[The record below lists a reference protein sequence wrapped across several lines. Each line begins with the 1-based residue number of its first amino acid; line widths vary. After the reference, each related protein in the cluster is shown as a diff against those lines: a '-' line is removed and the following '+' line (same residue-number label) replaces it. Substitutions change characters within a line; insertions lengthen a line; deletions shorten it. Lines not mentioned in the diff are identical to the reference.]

1 MQSSAVPLMLLVLA
15 TCAAP
20 FAHAADEPTETV
32 SIAIPA
38 QEPPSRMLIETFL
51 DQGANLPQDE
61 SEHLHLTWWSW
72 SDETGSN
79 WPDDDAKARRGQLGM
94 DGNSTTVFNEQ
105 DQEATAKTLLLTEP
119 VLTLEGSIQLMLD
132 EQGGIAIHLPVKLTP
147 LTNLGNDTVLSIFI
161 TEDRSVDHHGRVA
174 HNLVRDMM
182 PQVGFSVQANNTTDT
197 TWVVPST
204 HLEAAGIEFD
214 EQPHGWHITLAF
226 FGGLGDENESR
237 LLGLYSTPIPTTW
250 DASTAGD
257 FFLPSF
263 LLILCLVVASGAVM
277 GSFKREKGM
286 PRIDAQWI
294 SSEPAVLQFRI
305 QAGTQPLALNGCSVA
320 EPWAVRGGFKR
331 VKITAGNHHEFTLR
345 LKQSEADDC
354 HVSLNV
360 EVEELGSWTQYLRL
374 PSAHEALRS
383 VQDKP
388 KQAMD
393 GGEA

>member
-1 MQSSAVPLMLLVLA
+1 MLLVLA

-161 TEDRSVDHHGRVA
+161 TEDRSVDHHGRVRA
-174 HNLVRDMM
+174 R
-182 PQVGFSVQANNTTDT
+182 
-197 TWVVPST
+197 
-204 HLEAAGIEFD
+204 
-214 EQPHGWHITLAF
+214 PH
-226 FGGLGDENESR
+226 S
-237 LLGLYSTPIPTTW
+237 
-250 DASTAGD
+250 
-257 FFLPSF
+257 
-263 LLILCLVVASGAVM
+263 
-277 GSFKREKGM
+277 
-286 PRIDAQWI
+286 PR
-294 SSEPAVLQFRI
+294 P
-305 QAGTQPLALNGCSVA
+305 
-320 EPWAVRGGFKR
+320 
-331 VKITAGNHHEFTLR
+331 
-345 LKQSEADDC
+345 
-354 HVSLNV
+354 
-360 EVEELGSWTQYLRL
+360 
-374 PSAHEALRS
+374 
-383 VQDKP
+383 
-388 KQAMD
+388 
-393 GGEA
+393 